1 MYKKV
6 FTWTLCLISFL
17 GVGPHYSI
25 AQEPVVEGG
34 FVIEEEIDAELLT
47 EIQPEKVEA
56 EFITSDVL
64 IPEYLQPVLNYYI
77 RSDIDRK
84 FSGLI
89 VDLKLEKLYGVFQD
103 GKTATV
109 YFDYSYASVRN
120 RENTLYEKGKMT
132 FIKFNSG
139 KWFNT
144 ELSIFLKNSYVNEAP
159 VRQ

>member
-6 FTWTLCLISFL
+6 LISLL
-17 GVGPHYSI
+17 GLLVFIGIVLQSAS

-34 FVIEEEIDAELLT
+34 FVIEEEIDAELMT
-47 EIQPEKVEA
+47 ELPPDEVQSQ
-56 EFITSDVL
+56 FITFDYL
-64 IPEYLQPVLNYYI
+64 LPEYMEPVLNYYI

-89 VDLKLEKLYGVFQD
+89 VDLKLEKIYGVFQE
-103 GKTATV
+103 GRTASV
-109 YFDYSYASVRN
+109 YFDYTYASVRN

-132 FIKFNSG
+132 FIRFNSG

-144 ELSIFLKNSYVNEAP
+144 ELSIFLKSSYASEP
-159 VRQ
+159 PIRQ

>member
-6 FTWTLCLISFL
+6 PTLLL
-17 GVGPHYSI
+17 GLLVILGLGLEHVS

-34 FVIEEEIDAELLT
+34 FVIEEELESELLT
-47 EIQPEKVEA
+47 DLPADETQPQ
-56 EFITSDVL
+56 FITSDVL
-64 IPEYLQPVLNYYI
+64 IPEYLEPVLNYYI

-89 VDLKLEKLYGVFQD
+89 VDLKLEKIYGVFQD
-103 GKTATV
+103 GKTASV
-109 YFDYSYASVRN
+109 YFDYRYASVRN
-120 RENTLYEKGKMT
+120 RDNILYEKGKMT

-144 ELSIFLKNSYVNEAP
+144 ELSLFLKSSYADEP
-159 VRQ
+159 PIRQ

>member
-1 MYKKV
+1 MYKKGVTFLLGLLV
-6 FTWTLCLISFL
+6 FFGIGLQQAS
-17 GVGPHYSI
+17 

-34 FVIEEEIDAELLT
+34 FVIEEEIDEELMTELT
-47 EIQPEKVEA
+47 PEEA
-56 EFITSDVL
+56 QSQFITLDYL
-64 IPEYLQPVLNYYI
+64 LPEFMEPVLNFYI

-89 VDLKLEKLYGVFQD
+89 VNLKLENIYGVFQD
-103 GKTATV
+103 GRTASV

-144 ELSIFLKNSYVNEAP
+144 ELSIFLKSSYADEP
-159 VRQ
+159 PIRQ